1 MGLGG
6 KKADEG
12 RVRRSSP
19 RVMIPGG
26 DYKPTDVAY
35 LQPCTVHWK
44 FHYKSMSAPLTSS
57 MQAGPASVESYVSW
71 GIYIRVPLQFSR
83 FPFFSS
89 HLHTNTSAEVLLF
102 LVLCLEICALID
114 TKQDDIHHH
123 NREQNG

>member
-44 FHYKSMSAPLTSS
+44 LHYKSMPAPLTSS

-83 FPFFSS
+83 SLSS
-89 HLHTNTSAEVLLF
+89 LLIYTPTLQQKCYSSQSSVPEF
-102 LVLCLEICALID
+102 V
-114 TKQDDIHHH
+114 H
-123 NREQNG
+123 